1 MIVTQEKQR
10 LYLGSWEYNAARIL
24 SKLAEIVEDNGGR
37 VKPLNH
43 AVIQNRN
50 YSPEERE
57 ATEIV
62 VTHTSYI
69 TFVLDGFYYYY
80 QVDSNAFF
88 PFYFTKRPIINEKY
102 SRDAYLDNDP
112 KEWFFDCFFS
122 KSCCDADVVEAA
134 NLIFNMLCNAAPS
147 QICRN
152 RKRQR
157 VPNTYN
163 SGYHYETVFEPERFA
178 RIDF

>member
-50 YSPEERE
+50 YSPEKRE
-57 ATEIV
+57 TTEIV

-69 TFVLDGFYYYY
+69 NFTLDGFYYYY
-80 QVDSNAFF
+80 QVDSNPFF
-88 PFYFTKRPIINEKY
+88 PFYFVKSRIENGKY

-112 KEWFFDCFFS
+112 KKWFFDCFFS
-122 KSCCDADVVEAA
+122 KTCCNADVTEAA
-134 NLIFNMLCNAAPS
+134 NLIYNMLCNAAPS
-147 QICRN
+147 KIHRERN
-152 RKRQR
+152 RQR

-163 SGYHYETVFEPERFA
+163 SGYHYETVYNPERFA
-178 RIDF
+178 EIDF